1 MKMVRHVFS
10 NQEMVHTGPPLVFV
24 DMLLQAGADPFV
36 CCDVGKNVLHDLVG
50 YRAPELSVSLYLQ
63 VWAAVP
69 SSDFRTDTSDAMES
83 IISFILR
90 EIGRD
95 TTLQLLLSQDKNGN
109 TPCEYLKSH
118 SHPNWQQFIDLI
130 IGHSE
135 SPGSSSKRST
145 ESSSDE
151 STTSC
156 KRQKITTIPSPIQP
170 PMQAVI

>member
-1 MKMVRHVFS
+1 MVNAQNQHGETLLMKMVRHVFS

-36 CCDVGKNVLHDLVG
+36 CCDVGKNVLHDL
-50 YRAPELSVSLYLQ
+50 